1 MVHEKEFIHHPQKK
15 YLYHHTLAHL
25 DQGLWCL
32 WLSNINKA
40 SMPLYSYPK
49 LHISVGVC
57 WHHFLTRVKEGDSGE
72 RKMVDSK
79 ETKICTGL
87 ESDDGSPS
95 DGLEE
100 YFAKMLIRPLWY
112 SADEELPMKSRKEKR
127 IRTLWESWW
136 FGCNILSSLS
146 FR

>member
-57 WHHFLTRVKEGDSGE
+57 WHHFLTHVKEGDSCEGKVADLE
-72 RKMVDSK
+72 
-79 ETKICTGL
+79 ETKRCTELKSANG
-87 ESDDGSPS
+87 
-95 DGLEE
+95 
-100 YFAKMLIRPLWY
+100 IRPMDQRNMLWRCRFAR
-112 SADEELPMKSRKEKR
+112 SGARPM
-127 IRTLWESWW
+127 ESCRWSQ
-136 FGCNILSSLS
+136 GRRRG
-146 FR
+146 FRFYEDLDDSVIVFKVVYL